1 MNDEIK
7 EFMSQL
13 HESFYVNGEISDKE
27 ATQLSMLIYK
37 RDANNA
43 SFDPEAA
50 AVQRGVFMGMCLY
63 RQIIEGNEA

>member
-13 HESFYVNGEISDKE
+13 HESFYANGEISDKE

-37 RDANNA
+37 RDAKNTF
-43 SFDPEAA
+43 FDPA
-50 AVQRGVFMGMCLY
+50 AVQRGVFIGMCLY
-63 RQIIEGNEA
+63 RQIIEG